1 VVKESRVDLGLNGK
15 TVLVT
20 GASSGIGRAIA
31 IAFAAE
37 GAAVA
42 ITFRSNR
49 AGAAATARDI
59 ESLGAAVMTLQ
70 LDLGDERSITD
81 AVGQVVTGHGPVD
94 ILVNNAVEWPGWPA
108 DGETFETAP
117 PARLRR
123 SLRANLEGP
132 YLLSRAVAGAMRARG
147 WGRIVHVSTGL
158 VEDGFAGSTAYT
170 VAKAGL
176 HTLAKVMSCELA
188 SSGILTNVVM
198 AGFTPAGKP
207 LPETVIRQGA
217 EAAAIQRVTQ
227 PREVAELTVFL
238 CSARNTNITGEAI
251 RADGHFFTPFTGQRA
266 TA

>member
-1 VVKESRVDLGLNGK
+1 VDLGLNGK

-31 IAFAAE
+31 MAFASE
-37 GAAVA
+37 GASVA
-42 ITFRSNR
+42 ITFRSNQT
-49 AGAAATARDI
+49 GAAATAREI
-59 ESLGAAVMTLQ
+59 ESLGTAAMTLQ
-70 LDLGDERSITD
+70 LDLGDEQSITD
-81 AVGQVVTGHGPVD
+81 VVSEVVASSGPVD
-94 ILVNNAVEWPGWPA
+94 VLVNNAVEWPGWPA
-108 DGETFETAP
+108 GGETFETAP

-123 SLRANLEGP
+123 SLQANLEGP
-132 YLLSRAVAGAMRARG
+132 YLLSRAVAGAMRAKG

-188 SSGILTNVVM
+188 SSGVLTNVVM

-207 LPETVIRQGA
+207 VPEAVIRQAA
-217 EAAAIQRVTQ
+217 EAAAIGRVTQ

-238 CSARNTNITGEAI
+238 CSACNTNITGEAI
-251 RADGHFFTPFTGQRA
+251 RADGHFFTPFNSQRA

>member
-1 VVKESRVDLGLNGK
+1 MDLGLKGK

-31 IAFAAE
+31 VAFASE
-37 GAAVA
+37 GASVA
-42 ITFRSNR
+42 ITFRSNQ
-49 AGAAATARDI
+49 AGAAATAGEV
-59 ESLGAAVMTLQ
+59 ESLGAAATTFQ
-70 LDLGDERSITD
+70 LELGDEQSIND
-81 AVGQVVTGHGPVD
+81 AVSGVVTRYGPVD
-94 ILVNNAVEWPGWPA
+94 VLVNNAVEWPGWPA

-132 YLLSRAVAGAMRARG
+132 YLLSRAVAGAMRAQG

-198 AGFTPAGKP
+198 AGFTPADKP
-207 LPETVIRQGA
+207 VPEAVIRQAAG
-217 EAAAIQRVTQ
+217 AAAIQRITR
-227 PREVAELTVFL
+227 PREVAELVVFL
-238 CSARNTNITGEAI
+238 CSACNTNITGEAI
-251 RADGHFFTPFTGQRA
+251 RADGHFFTPFNGQRA